1 MTLEVRVT
9 IDNGRGRQ
17 RLRFASL
24 VATIAAGLVLIPVLP
39 AVADWTRDREYWLTD
54 YGFTSA
60 WASTTGDG
68 VLVSVIDSGIAD
80 VPELAGAVVGGA
92 DFSGQGSA
100 DGRTPVGPSPN
111 HGTLVASVL
120 AARGEGDGDGM
131 IGTAPGAQLLSASI
145 SIDPD
150 APVPFDDQIPQA
162 VRWSV
167 DQGATVI
174 NMSITRGSLS
184 WPESWDDAFL
194 YAAEHNVVIVA
205 ASGNRAQGTDEVGAP
220 ATIPGV
226 LTVAGVDRQGEASQ
240 QASTQGITIGVAA
253 PAEELIGVNARGS
266 VVSWAGS
273 SGASPIVAGLVA
285 LVRAAHPELDA
296 ANVIN
301 RVTSTA
307 TATGDPA
314 IYGHGLINADAAV
327 NADVAPVVKNPLGDL
342 AEWITMYRRAPST
355 STPMTT
361 MTSTP
366 LPLPTSG
373 RPFASVSQYEL
384 TQAVVPS
391 MFLLGFG
398 ILITLGSI
406 TVARRL
412 FPRRTP
418 PADDEL
424 PPSN

>member
-1 MTLEVRVT
+1 MRRTAVSALTALTLALT
-9 IDNGRGRQ
+9 
-17 RLRFASL
+17 LAP
-24 VATIAAGLVLIPVLP
+24 AAP
-39 AVADWTRDREYWLTD
+39 AAADWVRDREYWLTD

-60 WASTTGDG
+60 WATTTGDG

-80 VPELAGAVVGGA
+80 VPDLAGAVVGGA
-92 DFSGQGSA
+92 DFSGQGSE

-120 AARGEGDGDGM
+120 AGRGTAEGEGV
-131 IGTAPGAQLLSASI
+131 IGTAPGANLLSASI
-145 SIDPD
+145 SIAPD
-150 APVPFDDQIPQA
+150 APVPFDEQIANA

-226 LTVAGVDRQGEASQ
+226 LTVAGVDQAGQASWD
-240 QASTQGITIGVAA
+240 ASTQGITIGVAA
-253 PAEELIGVNARGS
+253 PAEALMGVNASGS

-273 SGASPIVAGLVA
+273 SGATPIVTGLVA
-285 LVRAAHPELDA
+285 LVRAAHPDLDA

-301 RVTSTA
+301 RVIA
-307 TATGDPA
+307 TATPAGDSST
-314 IYGHGLINADAAV
+314 YGYGLINADAAV
-327 NADVAPVVKNPLGDL
+327 NADVAAVTSNPLGDL
-342 AEWITMYRRAPST
+342 AEWVKMYRRAHPSG
-355 STPMTT
+355 SPAPQI
-361 MTSTP
+361 TSTP
-366 LPLPTSG
+366 LPLPDSG
-373 RPFASVSQYEL
+373 WSYAGPSQYEL
-384 TQAVVPS
+384 TQVVVPS
-391 MFLLGFG
+391 LYVLGFA
-398 ILITLGSI
+398 ILITLGSVA
-406 TVARRL
+406 VARRL
-412 FPRRTP
+412 RPRRHSHGE
-418 PADDEL
+418 DEI

>member
-1 MTLEVRVT
+1 MREVRVT
-9 IDNGRGRQ
+9 RRAG
-17 RLRFASL
+17 AVSL
-24 VATIAAGLVLIPVLP
+24 LAAVAVSLTLAPSAP
-39 AVADWTRDREYWLTD
+39 AVADWTRDREYWLAD
-54 YGFTSA
+54 YAFTAA
-60 WASTTGDG
+60 WATTTGDG

-120 AARGEGDGDGM
+120 AARGSGDGDGM
-131 IGTAPGAQLLSASI
+131 IGAAPGARLLSASI

-194 YAAEHNVVIVA
+194 YAAQHNVVIVA

-226 LTVAGVDRQGEASQ
+226 LTVAGVDREGRASQ

-285 LVRAAHPELDA
+285 LVRAAHPDLDA

-307 TATGDPA
+307 TPAGDPA
-314 IYGHGLINADAAV
+314 IYGHGLINAEAAV
-327 NADVAPVVKNPLGDL
+327 TSDVAPVEANPLGDL
-342 AEWITMYRRAPST
+342 AEWITIYRRAPST
-355 STPMTT
+355 NTPIATF
-361 MTSTP
+361 TSTP
-366 LPLPTSG
+366 LPLPTPG

-391 MFLLGFG
+391 IFLLGFG
-398 ILITLGSI
+398 ILIALGSI
-406 TVARRL
+406 AVARRL
-412 FPRRTP
+412 RPRRLSHDENEIP
-418 PADDEL
+418 PTT
-424 PPSN
+424 

>member
-1 MTLEVRVT
+1 MSGSSA
-9 IDNGRGRQ
+9 I
-17 RLRFASL
+17 
-24 VATIAAGLVLIPVLP
+24 IAAGLVLIPVVP

-54 YGFTSA
+54 YGFTAA

-205 ASGNRAQGTDEVGAP
+205 ASGNRVLLDSSSLLLNLQARGAALLGAP
-220 ATIPGV
+220 NLPRSRT
-226 LTVAGVDRQGEASQ
+226 LR
-240 QASTQGITIGVAA
+240 
-253 PAEELIGVNARGS
+253 LI
-266 VVSWAGS
+266 
-273 SGASPIVAGLVA
+273 
-285 LVRAAHPELDA
+285 
-296 ANVIN
+296 
-301 RVTSTA
+301 
-307 TATGDPA
+307 
-314 IYGHGLINADAAV
+314 
-327 NADVAPVVKNPLGDL
+327 
-342 AEWITMYRRAPST
+342 
-355 STPMTT
+355 
-361 MTSTP
+361 
-366 LPLPTSG
+366 
-373 RPFASVSQYEL
+373 
-384 TQAVVPS
+384 
-391 MFLLGFG
+391 
-398 ILITLGSI
+398 
-406 TVARRL
+406 
-412 FPRRTP
+412 
-418 PADDEL
+418 
-424 PPSN
+424 